1 MVHIKQYKP
10 KEENI
15 KKLELFLKK
24 INNDGKENKRIRNGN
39 NITKH

>member
-1 MVHIKQYKP
+1 MGNLKTYKP

-24 INNDGKENKRIRNGN
+24 LNDGRDKNK
-39 NITKH
+39 